1 MYMVRAGF
9 CFDYFYTLLLAQL
22 SDYYPYIFVD
32 LSIYNLSAV
41 FWCKNDVI
49 LAIPLGM

>member
-1 MYMVRAGF
+1 MHMVFAKL
-9 CFDYFYTLLLAQL
+9 CFVYFHSLLLAQL

-32 LSIYNLSAV
+32 LSIYNLSAE